1 MIVFYCSQ
9 AGTPRL
15 RRQFSVIFLCKKP
28 KGVILLK
35 KEQYENA
42 EVSVIEFSTEDV
54 IMTSGCAGALCPNE
68 TLEEEA

>member
-1 MIVFYCSQ
+1 M
-9 AGTPRL
+9 
-15 RRQFSVIFLCKKP
+15 
-28 KGVILLK
+28 K